1 MEKKNVQEPEWYKD
15 ALNNPSTIQFVD
27 EFVYSYTDD
36 ETKVVNL
43 SDKEQEQH
51 LVYNLNPNANQEIII

>member
-1 MEKKNVQEPEWYKD
+1 MEKKNVQEPKWYKD

-36 ETKVVNL
+36 ETKVENL
-43 SDKEQEQH
+43 SDKEQE
-51 LVYNLNPNANQEIII
+51 